1 MNSETKLKNEKGEP
15 MRLLIVGLLL
25 TSGYVHAQSG
35 LVLGRPAYGGTGCP
49 AGTASVTLSPDHDAI
64 SILFDQFVTEAGSTT
79 GRRVDRKSCNLSV
92 PVKVPQGYS
101 VSVFK
106 TDYRGYNL
114 VPESGA
120 YNRLDTEYFWAG
132 VRGPRF
138 RKIYSG
144 PTNDNYTQ
152 SNGII
157 VNALVWTPCG
167 ASVTL
172 RVNSSIMSQSNPQ
185 MDETMMTVDSADISS
200 GFIYHIQWRRCG

>member
-1 MNSETKLKNEKGEP
+1 

-144 PTNDNYTQ
+144 PTNENYTQ

>member
-1 MNSETKLKNEKGEP
+1 

>member
-1 MNSETKLKNEKGEP
+1 

-35 LVLGRPAYGGTGCP
+35 LILGRPAYGGTGCP

-144 PTNDNYTQ
+144 PINENYTQ

-157 VNALVWTPCG
+157 VNAIVWTPCG

>member
-1 MNSETKLKNEKGEP
+1 

-49 AGTASVTLSPDHDAI
+49 AGTASVTLSPDQDAI
-64 SILFDQFVTEAGSTT
+64 SILFDQFVTEAGSAT

-92 PVKVPQGYS
+92 PVRVPQGYS

-138 RKIYSG
+138 RKTYSG
-144 PTNDNYTQ
+144 PTNENYIQ

-157 VNALVWTPCG
+157 VNAIVWTPCG